1 MVAALL
7 AALADPVADV
17 RRSAALA
24 LSEASGSDPAVVTA
38 LLAALTDPADDVR
51 EFAAQTLTNIPIARE
66 DVDTALAGIIES
78 IKKEDIRRNIC
89 HVLGERGIAT
99 STAINA
105 LTGRLLDVDNGVRRV
120 AAKALAQ
127 LGQRFPAQR
136 SEIENLLIRTIANP
150 KFEERDGLEQ
160 QTGQDYAFGGLWALV
175 SETSM
180 D

>member
-1 MVAALL
+1 M
-7 AALADPVADV
+7 
-17 RRSAALA
+17 
-24 LSEASGSDPAVVTA
+24 
-38 LLAALTDPADDVR
+38 
-51 EFAAQTLTNIPIARE
+51 
-66 DVDTALAGIIES
+66 
-78 IKKEDIRRNIC
+78 
-89 HVLGERGIAT
+89 LGERGIAT

-105 LTGRLLDVDNGVRRV
+105 LTGRLLDVDNCVRRV